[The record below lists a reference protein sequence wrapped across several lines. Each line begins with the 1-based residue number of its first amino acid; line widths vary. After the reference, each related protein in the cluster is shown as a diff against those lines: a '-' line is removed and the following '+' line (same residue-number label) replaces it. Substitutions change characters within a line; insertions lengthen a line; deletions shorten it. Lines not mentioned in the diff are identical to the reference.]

1 MREPHPSVGG
11 VMIYTFFSSVFI
23 TLFLLVGVLALMGFL
38 EMMRKN
44 MPLTWTCFQHVI
56 ILAVIAFVCL
66 ILAVV
71 FGIQIPVCYV

>member
-23 TLFLLVGVLALMGFL
+23 TLFLLLGALALYGFL
-38 EMMRKN
+38 ELKRDRY
-44 MPLTWTCFQHVI
+44 PLGWTCYQHVI
-56 ILAVIAFVCL
+56 VLAVIAFVCL

-71 FGIQIPVCYV
+71 FGIQIPECYV